1 MKLKTLL
8 IGGLLMLGS
17 NIASAGDIFEIVT
30 FKFKEN
36 VSMEDQKK
44 ALEKLNTCVKKYEGF
59 KSREYFFSKES
70 NSWIDSVVWTSSE
83 NAKKAA
89 EQVMKDPE
97 AGKIF
102 SLMDDKS
109 MVFSHY
115 EKVGGTGK

>member
-1 MKLKTLL
+1 MKVKTLL
-8 IGGLLMLGS
+8 IGGLFMLGS
-17 NIASAGDIFEIVT
+17 NAAKAEDVFEIVS

-59 KSREYFFSKES
+59 KSREYYFSKES

-83 NAKKAA
+83 DAKKAA
-89 EQVMKDPE
+89 EQIMKDPE
-97 AGKIF
+97 TGKIF

-115 EKVGGTGK
+115 ERVGGTRK

>member
-1 MKLKTLL
+1 MKYKTLL
-8 IGGLLMLGS
+8 MGGLFMLGS
-17 NIASAGDIFEIVT
+17 NIVIAGDIFEIVT

-59 KSREYFFSKES
+59 KSREYYFSKDS
-70 NSWIDSVVWTSSE
+70 NTWVDSVVWTSSE

-102 SLMDDKS
+102 SMIDDKS
-109 MVFSHY
+109 IVFSHY
-115 EKVGGTGK
+115 ERVGGIRK

>member
-1 MKLKTLL
+1 MKVKTLL
-8 IGGLLMLGS
+8 IEGLFMLGS
-17 NIASAGDIFEIVT
+17 NAAKAEDVFEIVS

-59 KSREYFFSKES
+59 KSREYYFSKES

-83 NAKKAA
+83 DAKKAA
-89 EQVMKDPE
+89 EQIMKDPE
-97 AGKIF
+97 TGKIF

-115 EKVGGTGK
+115 ERVGGTRK